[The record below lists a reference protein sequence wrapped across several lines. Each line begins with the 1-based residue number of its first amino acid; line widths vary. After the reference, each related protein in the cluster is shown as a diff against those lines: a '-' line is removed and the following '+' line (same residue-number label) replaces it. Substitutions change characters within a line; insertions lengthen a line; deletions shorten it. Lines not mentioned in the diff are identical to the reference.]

1 LERNHKDIFAD
12 KRLLSRFLKQ
22 AYSAYNTPSLITL
35 VAQDDNYI
43 ELCGFISN
51 TNKKDNPKLFHDLNI
66 ECQKQGFDI
75 YTIQLKLNPVSTA
88 LGLVKSSKVQLNY
101 YDLLGVKPSAD
112 MADIRKAYRE
122 LARKTHPDTG
132 KNGDSKTFV
141 ELNEAYQTLID
152 PDLRYYYDQSRQ
164 NLALWNEQSDRPQKQ
179 KKRLRSL
186 YQIGLILLFF
196 VFAAYLSDIIF
207 HQKAITDDPY
217 SKKVND
223 EAKLEGNK
231 VIHNENNEFKDRQKA
246 LIGESTSA
254 VPSGD
259 SRRVEEGMPGPKSK
273 SSEVFSH
280 GLAENGRITRGKH
293 IILEAS
299 TRKRKKDGPIEDK
312 VIAVHASIEGPVLG
326 EEKKDKEASKGSSSE
341 TSQERLLASVNFM
354 GVESSGVHSERL
366 SKEDVHI
373 IKKDTNLSVGMSKD
387 TPKALSV
394 SRRDGIVS
402 KVSRAEELIES
413 RESQLKR
420 LARLSADKNEKEINA
435 MIQNQATKEK
445 TARKLS
451 PKRLSKEEDIQ
462 VILKDAHLSADIQED
477 TQEVLLTL
485 GQADIS
491 TELSGL
497 EEQAEFTE
505 SPLKRLAS
513 IKAAEEKQ
521 QLDSRLN
528 AFLRN
533 YCREYENKD
542 IEKFANFF
550 APDAIEKGKPF
561 TKLIYKYKKNFK
573 AIKDI
578 KYAIRIGSYS
588 KEVATESIFL
598 AGTFSLNWRMNDGPF
613 NESTGDIYFT
623 LHENGDSFLVKRLDY
638 TFKR

>member
-1 LERNHKDIFAD
+1 MERNHKDIFAD

-22 AYSAYNTPSLITL
+22 VYSAYNTPSLITL

-43 ELCGFISN
+43 KLCGFISN
-51 TNKKDNPKLFHDLNI
+51 TNKKDNPKLFQDLDI
-66 ECQKQGFDI
+66 EFQKQGFDI

-88 LGLVKSSKVQLNY
+88 LGLVKSSKMQLNY

-132 KNGDSKTFV
+132 KNGDIKAFV
-141 ELNEAYQTLID
+141 EINEAYQTLID
-152 PDLRYYYDQSRQ
+152 PDLRYYYDQRRQ

-179 KKRLRSL
+179 KKKLRSL
-186 YQIGLILLFF
+186 YQIGLILIFF

-217 SKKVND
+217 SKKLND
-223 EAKLEGNK
+223 EAKLEGKK
-231 VIHNENNEFKDRQKA
+231 VIHNEKNEFKDRQKS
-246 LIGESTSA
+246 LVGKSTSA
-254 VPSGD
+254 VPFLGD

-273 SSEVFSH
+273 SNEVFSQ
-280 GLAENGRITRGKH
+280 GLAENGRIPRERQ
-293 IILEAS
+293 ISLETS
-299 TRKRKKDGPIEDK
+299 TRKRKPDDPIEDK
-312 VIAVHASIEGPVLG
+312 VIAGHESNEGPVLG
-326 EEKKDKEASKGSSSE
+326 EEKKDKEASKGSSSK
-341 TSQERLLASVNFM
+341 TSQEGLLASVTFL

-373 IKKDTNLSVGMSKD
+373 IEKDTNLSVDMSKD
-387 TPKALSV
+387 TPKALSA
-394 SRRDGIVS
+394 SRRDGDVS
-402 KVSRAEELIES
+402 KVSRVEEVIGS
-413 RESQLKR
+413 REIQLKR
-420 LARLSADKNEKEINA
+420 LARLSADKSEKEINA
-435 MIQNQATKEK
+435 TIKNQATKEK

-451 PKRLSKEEDIQ
+451 PKRLSKEEIH
-462 VILKDAHLSADIQED
+462 IIEKDAHLSAHIQED
-477 TQEVLLTL
+477 TPEVLLTL
-485 GQADIS
+485 GQADIR
-491 TELSGL
+491 TESSGL
-497 EEQAEFTE
+497 EEQAKFTK
-505 SPLKRLAS
+505 SPLKRLANV
-513 IKAAEEKQ
+513 KAAEEKQ

-528 AFLRN
+528 AFLRS

-542 IEKFANFF
+542 IEKFAKFF

-588 KEVATESIFL
+588 REATTESIFL
-598 AGTFSLNWRMNDGPF
+598 AGNFSLNWRMNDGPF